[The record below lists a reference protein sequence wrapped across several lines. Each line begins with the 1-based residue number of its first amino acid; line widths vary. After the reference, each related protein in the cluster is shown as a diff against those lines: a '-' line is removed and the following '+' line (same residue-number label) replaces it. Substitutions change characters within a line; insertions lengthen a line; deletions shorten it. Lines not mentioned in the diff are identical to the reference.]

1 MELVAQNQA
10 DMEGS
15 GSDEAGTQRSIIDLA
30 REEIK
35 GRYREPWGVRSKGYD
50 GMATGT
56 EKHM

>member
-1 MELVAQNQA
+1 MELVAKKQA

-15 GSDEAGTQRSIIDLA
+15 GSGEAGTQREIIERA